1 LVGIQRGP
9 LYMIIASAAFTAMVA
24 CVRVARQELSG
35 FELVFW
41 RGAISLP
48 LLAALIGGR
57 GFRLR
62 NRKPFALR
70 TLFGFCA
77 MACFYTA
84 AKETDLVTLSLITRL
99 QPILIAIAAP
109 LVLGKQEHPGGS
121 VWVAAL
127 VGFGGSALLLAPDL
141 QSGSFASL
149 WAFAATC
156 FSAAAHLALRR
167 VATENRGPAV
177 VFWFHAG
184 MVVLALGALA
194 GTDATLTAPRRE
206 LWWLLL
212 GVGVFATAG
221 QLLLTRAYAVER
233 APVVAA
239 AAYTGV
245 LWALLVDLMVF
256 RHVPSWAEIGGG
268 VLVLVASLWLVL
280 RKKSGG
286 RGWRHTPSDTV
297 LARSFRP

>member
-1 LVGIQRGP
+1 MVL
-9 LYMIIASAAFTAMVA
+9 ASAAFTAMVA
-24 CVRVARQELSG
+24 CVRTARQDLTG

-48 LLAALIGGR
+48 LLAVLLGGT
-57 GFRLR
+57 GLRL
-62 NRKPFALR
+62 NSRKPFALR

-99 QPILIAIAAP
+99 QPILVAIAAP
-109 LVLGKQEHPGGS
+109 VVLGRKERSGGDI
-121 VWVAAL
+121 WVAVL

-141 QSGSFASL
+141 KAGSFSSL
-149 WAFAATC
+149 WAVAATA

-167 VATENRGPAV
+167 VATENRGPAI

-184 MVVLALGALA
+184 MVVLALGTLLGTGTPLA
-194 GTDATLTAPRRE
+194 KPPRE

-212 GVGVFATAG
+212 GVGAFATAG

-233 APVVAA
+233 ASVVAA
-239 AAYTGV
+239 ASYTSV
-245 LWALLVDLMVF
+245 LWALLLDLSLF
-256 RHVPSWAEIGGG
+256 HHVPSWPEIGGG
-268 VLVLVASLWLVL
+268 TLVLGSSLWLVL
-280 RKKSGG
+280 SKKGDG
-286 RGWRHTPSDTV
+286 QGWRHTPSDTA